1 MEKIK
6 TNNLRNYH
14 EIICSNIDY
23 FLKMDFNSK
32 QAKNFLK
39 YMINNITFNY
49 FDSLDSI
56 KFDFIDER
64 ILKENEKLKNKIKEQ
79 LLELSKNIS
88 LLPYYEITMECYILK
103 TNIELFDIKFKYNI
117 QLNNSN
123 IELLKQHNLKL
134 WTENFNFHLRE
145 LWFDHINDKEHSLH
159 SHNKVKKKLVEC
171 VEAFDV
177 YKDDFITTLK
187 KEKKYFINS
196 EMKENFNRLKEY
208 TDELEDTKNFLVKK
222 INSYSINFAHPDE
235 LKLLGNSFYNY
246 TDRIFYTAIQDKI
259 ENTIENFEQKTLFE
273 YLLNKK
279 SPLITNEIKNNKNK
293 PKI

>member
-14 EIICSNIDY
+14 EIISSNIDY

-32 QAKNFLK
+32 QAKNFFK

-49 FDSLDSI
+49 FNSLDSI
-56 KFDFIDER
+56 KFDLIDER
-64 ILKENEKLKNKIKEQ
+64 ILKENEKLKNEIKEELQ
-79 LLELSKNIS
+79 KLLKNIS
-88 LLPYYEITMECYILK
+88 GNFKNKDIENNALLIK
-103 TNIELFDIKFKYNI
+103 NNIELFDTKFKQNI

-187 KEKKYFINS
+187 KEKKYFIDA
-196 EMKENFNRLKEY
+196 EMKENFNRLQKY
-208 TDELEDTKNFLVKK
+208 TDELEDTKTFLIKK
-222 INSYSINFAHPDE
+222 INSYSINFADPDE
-235 LKLLGNSFYNY
+235 LNLLVASFYNY
-246 TDRIFYTAIQDKI
+246 TDRIFYTLD
-259 ENTIENFEQKTLFE
+259 
-273 YLLNKK
+273 
-279 SPLITNEIKNNKNK
+279 
-293 PKI
+293 

>member
-14 EIICSNIDY
+14 EIICSNIDH
-23 FLKMDFNSK
+23 FIKMDFKSK
-32 QAKNFLK
+32 QAKNFFK
-39 YMINNITFNY
+39 YMIHNMTLNY

-56 KFDFIDER
+56 QFDCIDQKN
-64 ILKENEKLKNKIKEQ
+64 LKENAKLKNEIKEVLHE
-79 LLELSKNIS
+79 LLKNIS
-88 LLPYYEITMECYILK
+88 GNFNNKDIENNALLIK
-103 TNIELFDIKFKYNI
+103 NNIELFDTKFKQNI

-145 LWFDHINDKEHSLH
+145 LWFDHINDKKHSLH

-171 VEAFDV
+171 VEAFDI

-187 KEKKYFINS
+187 KEKKYFIDA
-196 EMKENFNRLKEY
+196 EMKENFNRLQKY
-208 TDELEDTKNFLVKK
+208 TEELEDTKTFLIKK
-222 INSYSINFAHPDE
+222 INSYSINFADPDE
-235 LKLLGNSFYNY
+235 LNLLVASFYNY

-279 SPLITNEIKNNKNK
+279 SPLITNNRNK